1 MVLVI
6 QTHHYD
12 APYFLFFFFLE
23 VQAFVL
29 GKRLYVQNKRERD
42 KKEKII
48 VISNATMPFVSLL
61 GH

>member
-1 MVLVI
+1 MML
-6 QTHHYD
+6 
-12 APYFLFFFFLE
+12 PNSFFFFFE

-48 VISNATMPFVSLL
+48 VISNATIPFVPLL

>member
-1 MVLVI
+1 MMLP
-6 QTHHYD
+6 TS
-12 APYFLFFFFLE
+12 FFFFFE

-29 GKRLYVQNKRERD
+29 GKRLFVQNKRERD

-48 VISNATMPFVSLL
+48 VISNATIPFVSLL

>member
-1 MVLVI
+1 MMLP
-6 QTHHYD
+6 TS
-12 APYFLFFFFLE
+12 FFFFLE

-48 VISNATMPFVSLL
+48 VISNATIPFVSLL

>member
-1 MVLVI
+1 MMLP
-6 QTHHYD
+6 TS
-12 APYFLFFFFLE
+12 FFFFFFE

-48 VISNATMPFVSLL
+48 VISNATIPFVPLL

>member
-1 MVLVI
+1 MMLP
-6 QTHHYD
+6 TS
-12 APYFLFFFFLE
+12 FFFFFE

-29 GKRLYVQNKRERD
+29 GKRLFVQNKRERD

-48 VISNATMPFVSLL
+48 VISNATIPFVPLL

>member
-1 MVLVI
+1 MMLP
-6 QTHHYD
+6 TSL
-12 APYFLFFFFLE
+12 FSFFFE

-48 VISNATMPFVSLL
+48 VISNATIPFVPLL